1 MNQPYV
7 RKVKP
12 AMPRYKLPIVIAP
25 DDKICH
31 GEPAAAQPGARK
43 GTLPKS
49 AKSAAARYVGLRE
62 AEESTM
68 RNSPFH
74 GGSELANSAAPYD
87 EG

>member
-12 AMPRYKLPIVIAP
+12 AMPRYKLPIVIAT

-31 GEPAAAQPGARK
+31 GEPAAAQTGARK
-43 GTLPKS
+43 GALPKS
-49 AKSAAARYVGLRE
+49 AKSAAVRYVSSSE

-68 RNSPFH
+68 RNSLFY
-74 GGSELANSAAPYD
+74 GGAELVNPAVPYD